1 MTLGICDPNSGCYL
15 IKDVNFFS
23 ALVSHKYWT
32 FILSNTC
39 SYRITTPL
47 FRVYVLLH
55 PLLSGLCFRHHAAP
69 SVENMSYVQ
78 TSCSMSSSRRDV
90 VHRRVILNTFGT
102 GRSLAFDMISSSC
115 HKECMECFEYAIIL
129 QDQLAFE

>member
-15 IKDVNFFS
+15 IFVKRCEFLFS
-23 ALVSHKYWT
+23 SSFTYWT

-55 PLLSGLCFRHHAAP
+55 PLLNGLCFKHHAAP
-69 SVENMSYVQ
+69 SVENMSYVR

-90 VHRRVILNTFGT
+90 VRRRVILNTFGT
-102 GRSLAFDMISSSC
+102 GRSLAFDQALVTKNAWNASSMQLYYKISL
-115 HKECMECFEYAIIL
+115 F
-129 QDQLAFE
+129 